1 MELSE
6 MLTVKDI
13 QEHLHIGHNKAYALI
28 RLKGFPKVKIGR
40 TYVIP
45 KEEYL
50 RFINNHIKSQIIL

>member
-1 MELSE
+1 MEK

-28 RLKGFPKVKIGR
+28 RLKGFPKVKLGG

-45 KEEYL
+45 ESKYEKWIED
-50 RFINNHIKSQIIL
+50 HIKSQIIL